1 MFLKTYNFTI
11 VLLLGAESFGAIQTT
26 LAQAPSIPVNAFSDP
41 TSGISLIYP
50 SDWTVASKDYTDAF
64 FGNPVVANPSS
75 DYDSS
80 SNSSQF
86 HPNTAPIV
94 LLLPKSLDGASLV
107 TLSEILPFPITVDK
121 YIEYTKSH
129 ILSIPMSNAI
139 PFSIANSHGLK
150 YTLSLTNGINQT

>member
-121 YIEYTKSH
+121 YIEHTKSH
-129 ILSIPMSNAI
+129 I
-139 PFSIANSHGLK
+139 
-150 YTLSLTNGINQT
+150 

>member
-80 SNSSQF
+80 VIHHNSSQYCT
-86 HPNTAPIV
+86 N
-94 LLLPKSLDGASLV
+94 S
-107 TLSEILPFPITVDK
+107 
-121 YIEYTKSH
+121 
-129 ILSIPMSNAI
+129 
-139 PFSIANSHGLK
+139 SIASQ
-150 YTLSLTNGINQT
+150 IIRWC